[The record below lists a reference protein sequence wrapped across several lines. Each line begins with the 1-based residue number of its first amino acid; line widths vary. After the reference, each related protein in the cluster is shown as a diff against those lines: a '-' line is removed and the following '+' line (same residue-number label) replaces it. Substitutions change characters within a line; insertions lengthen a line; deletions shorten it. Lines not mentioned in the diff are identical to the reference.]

1 MRELRPE
8 DLRSVCDPSLFP
20 FKTTEDYEFEH
31 EPLHQERGVS
41 AIDFGLNVKSEG
53 YNIFVCGSAGT
64 GRNTQVS
71 KAVNEI
77 AAKEQTPDEWLYV
90 YNFTH
95 DDEPIAIKLPAGR
108 GIMFKKD
115 MEELVNELK
124 IEIPKA
130 FESEDYETRKHDL
143 LKEYKQK
150 RDSTLEEIENKAFEE
165 GFVLKQSATGVILVP
180 RSGDEPMAQEEYDA
194 LPDEDRKVIEKKKHE
209 LHIRIEQVLA
219 EVRMMEKTA
228 KSKIKELEK
237 EVALFSVKH
246 IIDELRFKYREFED
260 VVQYL
265 NHVQEDIINNI
276 DIFKEDEED
285 AQAALFGMKGP
296 SKKSAFLK
304 YQGNL
309 LVDHRHSKGAP
320 VIKEPNPTYYNLLG
334 RIEYVSHF
342 GSMTTDFTMVAAGA
356 LHKANGGY
364 LILQAMDVLSNF
376 MAWDAL
382 KRVIRN
388 KEIKVEDINEQF
400 RLIST
405 TSLKPKPIPAN
416 IKIVMVGPPWLYQV
430 LYRYDEDF
438 RKMFKVKADFDIEM
452 DRDLEKVKK
461 YAAFIKVRC
470 EEEGL
475 RHFERK
481 AVAGIVEYGSR
492 LTEDQE
498 KLSAKFMYVAD
509 LLREANYWAG
519 KDNAQYVEEQH
530 VNKAIREKI
539 YRSSLIEEK
548 IQELMKKN
556 IIMIDCDGSAVGQV
570 NGLAVYDM
578 GEYMFGKPSRI
589 TSRTYMGK
597 EGVVDIERQVK
608 MGGNIHSKGVLIL
621 SGYLGEKFAQDRP
634 LSLNASICFEQS
646 YDGIEGDSAS
656 STEVYCLLSSLS
668 GVPIKQSIAV
678 TGSMNQHGMVQ
689 PIGGVNEKIEGFY
702 HTCKVKGL
710 TGEQGVM
717 IPESNMKHLMLKDEV
732 VEAVKKGRFRIWS
745 VATVDEGIEILTGKQ
760 AGVRGADG
768 KYPEGTINALVAKK
782 LNEYS
787 EKFAKLGKDK
797 PKAKDKAKGGKK
809 GGEEEKKKEA
819 SRRVRSAGA
828 RKRK

>member
-1 MRELRPE
+1 MRELKAE
-8 DLRSVCDPSLFP
+8 ELRSACDPSVFP

-41 AIDFGLNVKSEG
+41 AIDFGLNVKSDG
-53 YNIFVCGSAGT
+53 YNIFVCGAAGT

-77 AAKEQTPDEWLYV
+77 AAKQETPSDWLYV

-95 DDEPIAIKLPAGR
+95 EDEPIAIKLPAGR

-115 MEELVNELK
+115 MEELISELK
-124 IEIPKA
+124 IEIPKS

-150 RDSTLEEIENKAFEE
+150 RDATLEDIENKAFEE
-165 GFVLKQSATGVILVP
+165 GFVLKQSATGVVLVP
-180 RSGDEPMAQEEYDA
+180 RSGDDPMSPEEYEA
-194 LPDEDRKVIEKKKHE
+194 LPDDEKKEIEKKKHE
-209 LHIRIEQVLA
+209 LHIKIEQVLA

-228 KSKIKELEK
+228 KTKIKELEK

-260 VVQYL
+260 IVQHL
-265 NHVQEDIINNI
+265 NHAQEDIVGNI
-276 DIFKEDEED
+276 EIFKEDEEE
-285 AQAALFGMKGP
+285 AQAMLFGMRGP
-296 SKKSAFLK
+296 SKKSAFIK
-304 YQGNL
+304 YQVNL

-342 GSMTTDFTMVAAGA
+342 GSMTTDFTMIAAGA

-388 KEIKVEDINEQF
+388 EEIKVEDINEQF
-400 RLIST
+400 RLITT
-405 TSLKPKPIPAN
+405 TSLKPKPIPSD
-416 IKIVMVGPPWLYQV
+416 IKIVMVGPPWLYQI
-430 LYRYDEDF
+430 LYKYDEDF

-452 DRDLEKVKK
+452 DRDEEKIRK

-481 AVAGIVEYGSR
+481 AVAKVVEYGSR

-498 KLSAKFMYVAD
+498 KLSALFMYVAD

-519 KDNAQYVEEQH
+519 KENAQYIEEQH
-530 VNKAIREKI
+530 VDKAIHEKI
-539 YRSSLIEEK
+539 YRSNLIEEK
-548 IQELMKKN
+548 IQELIKKN
-556 IIMIDCDGSAVGQV
+556 VIMIDVDGSAVGQV

-578 GEYMFGKPSRI
+578 GEYMFGKPSKI
-589 TSRTYMGK
+589 TARTYMGK

-608 MGGNIHSKGVLIL
+608 MGGSIHSKGVLIL
-621 SGYLGEKFAQDRP
+621 SGYLGEKFAQEKP

-646 YDGIEGDSAS
+646 YEGVEGDSAS
-656 STEVYCLLSSLS
+656 STEAYCLLSSLAN
-668 GVPIKQSIAV
+668 VPISQSIAV

-702 HTCKVKGL
+702 HSCRVKGV
-710 TGEQGVM
+710 TGKQGVM
-717 IPESNMKHLMLKDEV
+717 IPESNVKHLMLKDEV
-732 VEAVKKGRFRIWS
+732 IEAVKKGKFHIWS
-745 VATVDEGIEILTGKQ
+745 VSNIDEGIEILTGRKP
-760 AGVRGADG
+760 GKKDADG
-768 KYPEGTINALVAKK
+768 KYPKDTVYYLVAKR
-782 LNEYS
+782 LSEYS
-787 EKFAKLGKDK
+787 EKFAKLGGKK
-797 PKAKDKAKGGKK
+797 SKKASKGGKK
-809 GGEEEKKKEA
+809 DNEEE
-819 SRRVRSAGA
+819 
-828 RKRK
+828 